1 MKRWICALVALAL
14 LAVSAFAEMPYES
27 VRIEFED
34 GFALSLPADWVSYEV
49 PKDLTDQG
57 FLYCL
62 GSADGARLMY
72 IQRWSSDCA
81 DLAALQAEL
90 EQQDEIVL
98 RSSLESVSGTPF
110 LMYNFTDTDCSGCLT
125 LLDGDVLNLLFLP
138 QSDDSTML
146 IAANVM
152 GSYDALN

>member
-1 MKRWICALVALAL
+1 MKRWICTLVALAL

-49 PKDLTDQG
+49 PEDLNDQG

-110 LMYNFTDTDCSGCLT
+110 LMYNFADTDCSGCLT